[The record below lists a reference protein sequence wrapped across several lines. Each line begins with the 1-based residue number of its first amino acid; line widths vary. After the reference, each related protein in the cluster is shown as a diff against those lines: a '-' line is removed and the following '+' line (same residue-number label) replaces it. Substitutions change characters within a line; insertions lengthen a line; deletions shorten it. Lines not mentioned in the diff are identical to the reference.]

1 MIVFPSHV
9 DSNVPPGAMKDNM
22 CVHILLCSWFG
33 I

>member
-9 DSNVPPGAMKDNM
+9 DSNVPPGAMKDM